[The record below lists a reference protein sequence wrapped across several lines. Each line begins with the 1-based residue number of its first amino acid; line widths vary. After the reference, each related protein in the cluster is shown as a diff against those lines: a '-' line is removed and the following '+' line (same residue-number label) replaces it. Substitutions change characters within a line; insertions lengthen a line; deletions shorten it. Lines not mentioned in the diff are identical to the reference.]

1 MKKIIQINEITNHLK
16 KIRKNKKIVLC
27 HGVFDLV
34 HYGHILH
41 FQSAKKYGDYLVV
54 CITKDK
60 FIKKGPGKPLF
71 NSQTRMKFLSS
82 LEIIDCV
89 IESQTASSVDVLK
102 LVKPNVYVKGPD
114 YKKLKDDKTKKIILE
129 KNTVEKYGGKIKFTK
144 DQTYSSSS
152 IINSTGLLFDE
163 EQRKF
168 LNQIKKKFGVDYILK
183 KINEFK
189 KIEVL
194 VLGELIF
201 DNYIYGDVI
210 GKAGKEPHLVI
221 DTKKNEFYVG
231 GGGAIVRHLQTFV
244 KKVNFISNFGGEKM
258 LSKLI
263 NKSFLKNVSFKNIKP
278 YQKFNSII
286 KSRYVDMSSGYK
298 MFGAY
303 KLPEKPDGN
312 YNELFHKDVKKII
325 HQNMLVVVADYGHQ
339 LLPTNL
345 IMNSLQKARCTS
357 VNSQINSSSI
367 GSHNISKYKQA
378 NILIINEA
386 ELRFE
391 EKNQTSNIEI
401 ILKNFSKKLRIKNI
415 ILTRGKNGSIYFKSN
430 KFYYCPAFAVKSVD
444 KVGAGDAM
452 LSLCSLAKYINLE
465 PELILLIGSLAAS
478 VSVQTS
484 GNKDSVNYFE
494 LTNLIEYILK

>member
-231 GGGAIVRHLQTFV
+231 GGGAIVRH
-244 KKVNFISNFGGEKM
+244 
-258 LSKLI
+258 
-263 NKSFLKNVSFKNIKP
+263 
-278 YQKFNSII
+278 
-286 KSRYVDMSSGYK
+286 
-298 MFGAY
+298 
-303 KLPEKPDGN
+303 
-312 YNELFHKDVKKII
+312 
-325 HQNMLVVVADYGHQ
+325 
-339 LLPTNL
+339 
-345 IMNSLQKARCTS
+345 
-357 VNSQINSSSI
+357 
-367 GSHNISKYKQA
+367 
-378 NILIINEA
+378 
-386 ELRFE
+386 
-391 EKNQTSNIEI
+391 
-401 ILKNFSKKLRIKNI
+401 
-415 ILTRGKNGSIYFKSN
+415 
-430 KFYYCPAFAVKSVD
+430 
-444 KVGAGDAM
+444 
-452 LSLCSLAKYINLE
+452 
-465 PELILLIGSLAAS
+465 
-478 VSVQTS
+478 
-484 GNKDSVNYFE
+484 
-494 LTNLIEYILK
+494 

>member
-1 MKKIIQINEITNHLK
+1 MKKIFQINEITNHLK
-16 KIRKNKKIVLC
+16 KIKKNKKIVLC

-41 FQSAKKYGDYLVV
+41 FQSAKKHGDYLVV
-54 CITKDK
+54 SITKDK

-71 NSQTRMKFLSS
+71 NSEIRMKFLSS

-89 IESQTASSVDVLK
+89 IESKTASSIDILN

-114 YKKLKDDKTKKIILE
+114 YKRLKDDKSKKIILE
-129 KNTVEKYGGKIKFTK
+129 KKAVEKYGGKIKFTN
-144 DQTYSSSS
+144 DETYSSSS

-163 EQRKF
+163 DQRKF
-168 LNQIKKKFGVDYILK
+168 LNQIKAKFGVDYILK
-183 KINEFK
+183 KINDFK

-221 DTKKNEFYVG
+221 DTKKNEYYVG

-244 KKVNFISNFGGEKM
+244 KKINFISNFGGEVM
-258 LSKLI
+258 LSKII
-263 NKSFLKNVSFKNIKP
+263 NKSFLKNVSFKNVKP
-278 YQKFNSII
+278 YPKFYSII

-303 KLPEKPDGN
+303 KLPAKPDRN
-312 YNELFHKDVKKII
+312 YNKLFQKEVKKTINK
-325 HQNMLVVVADYGHQ
+325 NMLVIIADYGHQ
-339 LLPTNL
+339 LLFL
-345 IMNSLQKARCTS
+345 NSKKNYLEKAKCIA
-357 VNSQINSSSI
+357 VNCQINSSSI
-367 GSHNISKYKQA
+367 GSHNISKYKKA
-378 NILIINEA
+378 DILIINEA

-391 EKNQTSNIEI
+391 EKNQTSEIET
-401 ILKNFSKKLRIKNI
+401 ILKNFSRKLRIKNI
-415 ILTRGKNGSIYFKSN
+415 ILTRGKKGSIYFKNN

-452 LSLCSLAKYINLE
+452 LSLCSLAKYLNLE

-478 VSVQTS
+478 ISVQTS

-494 LTNLIEYILK
+494 LTNLLEYILK

>member
-1 MKKIIQINEITNHLK
+1 MKKIFQINEITDHLK
-16 KIRKNKKIVLC
+16 KIKKNKKIVLC

-41 FQSAKKYGDYLVV
+41 FQSAKKHGDYLVV
-54 CITKDK
+54 SVTKDK

-71 NSQTRMKFLSS
+71 NSETRMKFLSS

-89 IESQTASSVDVLK
+89 IESKTASSIDIIN

-114 YKKLKDDKTKKIILE
+114 YKKLKDDKSKKIILE
-129 KNTVEKYGGKIKFTK
+129 KNTVEKYGGRIKFTN

-152 IINSTGLLFDE
+152 IINSTGLLFNE

-168 LNQIKKKFGVDYILK
+168 LNQIKEKFGVDFILK
-183 KINEFK
+183 KINDFK

-221 DTKKNEFYVG
+221 DVKKNEYHVG

-244 KKVNFISNFGGEKM
+244 KKVNFVSNFGGEKI
-258 LSKLI
+258 LSKII
-263 NKSFLKNVSFKNIKP
+263 NKSFFKNVSFKNIRP

-303 KLPEKPDGN
+303 KLPEKPDSN
-312 YNELFHKDVKKII
+312 YNKLFLKEVKKII
-325 HQNMLVVVADYGHQ
+325 NNNTLLIIADYGHQ
-339 LLPTNL
+339 LLSSSIIKNYL
-345 IMNSLQKARCTS
+345 EKAKCTAI
-357 VNSQINSSSI
+357 NCQINSSSI
-367 GSHNISKYKQA
+367 GSHNISKYKKA
-378 NILIINEA
+378 DILIINEA

-391 EKNQTSNIEI
+391 EKDQISYIET
-401 ILKNFSKKLRIKNI
+401 ILKNFSRKLRIKNI
-415 ILTRGKNGSIYFKSN
+415 ILTRGKEGSIYFKNN
-430 KFYYCPAFAVKSVD
+430 KFYYCPAFAMKSVD

-452 LSLCSLAKYINLE
+452 LSFCSLAKYLNLE

-478 VSVQTS
+478 ISVQTS
-484 GNKDSVNYFE
+484 GNKHSVNYFE
-494 LTNLIEYILK
+494 LTNLLEYILK

>member
-1 MKKIIQINEITNHLK
+1 MKKIFQINEITNHLK
-16 KIRKNKKIVLC
+16 KIKKNKKIVLC

-54 CITKDK
+54 SITKDK

-71 NSQTRMKFLSS
+71 NSETRMKFLSS

-89 IESQTASSVDVLK
+89 IESKSSSSIDILN

-114 YKKLKDDKTKKIILE
+114 YKKLKDDKSKKIILE

-152 IINSTGLLFDE
+152 IINSTSLLFDE

-168 LNQIKKKFGVDYILK
+168 LNQIKEKFGVDYILK
-183 KINEFK
+183 KINDFK

-221 DTKKNEFYVG
+221 GTKKNEYYVG

-244 KKVNFISNFGGEKM
+244 KKVNYVSNFGGEKI

-263 NKSFLKNVSFKNIKP
+263 NSSFLKNVYFKNVRP
-278 YQKFNSII
+278 YKKFNSII

>member
-1 MKKIIQINEITNHLK
+1 MKKIFQINEITNHLK
-16 KIRKNKKIVLC
+16 KIKKNKKIVLC
-27 HGVFDLV
+27 HGVFDLI

-54 CITKDK
+54 SITKDK

-71 NSQTRMKFLSS
+71 NSETRMKFLSS

-89 IESQTASSVDVLK
+89 IESKSASSIDILN
-102 LVKPNVYVKGPD
+102 LIKPNFYVKGPD
-114 YKKLKDDKTKKIILE
+114 YKKLKNDKSKKIILE

-168 LNQIKKKFGVDYILK
+168 LNQIKEKFGVDYILK
-183 KINEFK
+183 KINDFK

-221 DTKKNEFYVG
+221 DTKKNEYHVG
-231 GGGAIVRHLQTFV
+231 GGGAIVRHLQSFV
-244 KKVNFISNFGGEKM
+244 KKVNFVSNFGGEEI

-263 NKSFLKNVSFKNIKP
+263 NKSFLKNVSFKNVRP
-278 YQKFNSII
+278 YKKFNSTI

-303 KLPEKPDGN
+303 KLPKKPDN
-312 YNELFHKDVKKII
+312 RYNKIFENEIKKII
-325 HQNMLVVVADYGHQ
+325 NKNKLVIVADYGHQ
-339 LLPTNL
+339 LLPRNV
-345 IMNSLQKARCTS
+345 IKNNLQKAKCTS
-357 VNSQINSSSI
+357 VNCQINSSSI
-367 GSHNISKYKQA
+367 GSHNISKYKRA
-378 NILIINEA
+378 NILIINET

-391 EKNQTSNIEI
+391 EKNQTSDIET
-401 ILKNFSKKLRIKNI
+401 ILKNFSKKLKIKNI
-415 ILTRGKNGSIYFKSN
+415 ILTRGKNGSIYFKNN

-465 PELILLIGSLAAS
+465 PELILLMGSLAAS
-478 VSVQTS
+478 ISVQTS

-494 LTNLIEYILK
+494 LTNMLEYILK